1 MRKEIMIMRRIKNL
15 ENSLYRRKYTNIY
28 KLLFTADLD
37 VVSDHSNWYKENKDY
52 IDIKRPLWIIVESKI
67 LNKRIWITEDFGDL
81 EISTAQ
87 LDLDVKTA
95 AYSNSFIH
103 TRFKNQKEM
112 VNFLK
117 QLLEPCLEENIEH
130 QIEERE
136 EEEI

>member
-28 KLLFTADLD
+28 RLIFTADLD
-37 VVSDHSNWYKENKDY
+37 IVSDHSNWYKENKDY

-87 LDLDVKTA
+87 LDLDEKTA